1 MEKQK
6 LLCQIVNLKFLFI
19 ILNKTALRGYT
30 STVIF
35 CQKSL
40 GFKPQLKMQNLIPI
54 AKNSLFKRAKL
65 ISVSVL
71 FEIFALTAK

>member
-40 GFKPQLKMQNLIPI
+40 CFKPQLKMQNLIPI
-54 AKNSLFKRAKL
+54 AKNSLFT
-65 ISVSVL
+65 
-71 FEIFALTAK
+71 LTTSQLQETTIYYG